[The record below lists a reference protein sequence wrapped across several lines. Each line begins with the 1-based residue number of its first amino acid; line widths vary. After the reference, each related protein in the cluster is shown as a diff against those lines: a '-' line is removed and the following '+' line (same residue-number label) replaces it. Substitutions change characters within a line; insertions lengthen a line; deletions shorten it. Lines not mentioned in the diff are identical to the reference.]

1 MAAPSAEQL
10 NALFDS
16 AGFFILHGLDK
27 ADGAEFGIDA
37 SPVWTVKKGG
47 FEVGKPKQPIHY
59 MYSLHYMALQAGE
72 VTLGSPNEI
81 LHTRHR
87 TLPSVSSS

>member
-1 MAAPSAEQL
+1 MLLSRCNEPRSAERSYKMSQNAQL

-16 AGFFILHGLDK
+16 AGFLILHGLDQ

-47 FEVGKPKQPIHY
+47 FEVSY
-59 MYSLHYMALQAGE
+59 
-72 VTLGSPNEI
+72 
-81 LHTRHR
+81 
-87 TLPSVSSS
+87 PS